1 MSGKKKREPYTLPE
15 EDRERMTRD
24 EMNAL
29 IYFKCALASAGYAWQ
44 KMQRKL
50 GYVPAGLQRFK
61 MFMGGMNSLIEDI
74 GGTMPKQSQK
84 RMDGIV
90 NDFKIALIPQAAT
103 EPKRLVM
110 DSLDGATLMEAA
122 MHYCEHECVMT
133 DEEAKRNCKLYKIFE
148 TYMPL
153 NHYGDGGMCEYG
165 KKDFE

>member
-15 EDRERMTRD
+15 EDRERMTRE

-44 KMQRKL
+44 KMQRRL

-84 RMDGIV
+84 RSPKKKSK
-90 NDFKIALIPQAAT
+90 NDKTIPRA
-103 EPKRLVM
+103 
-110 DSLDGATLMEAA
+110 
-122 MHYCEHECVMT
+122 
-133 DEEAKRNCKLYKIFE
+133 
-148 TYMPL
+148 
-153 NHYGDGGMCEYG
+153 
-165 KKDFE
+165 